1 MKWIKKLL
9 LVAPLMLLLI
19 SGTAYAKNNVSE
31 IDISV
36 TVRDDGSAYVVQ
48 NWQGTFEEGT
58 ENYIPIATKDI
69 GISDLKVSD
78 EKGEYT
84 FVDDWDIDADFDAK
98 KRKCGINKTDD
109 GVELCFGITDYGENK
124 YAIEYV
130 VTDFIKSYSDY
141 IDEVKGKKIVLP
153 VGTYTISV
161 KSNQSEEAGW
171 EKPFYSGSKEIT
183 IQSGEITSVQIVC
196 KISNTKVAVEY
207 AGNLANYFSR
217 YETTVSNTSGSLLYT
232 RDETRAGF
240 FKAEKLTA
248 DLRLVNLDGNEFTMQ
263 RVFPDIKEQYFYK
276 IKYSLDDGGGNEE
289 AGADFDGIIVDEKA
303 DTIYYGIFIKE
314 EDLFGKSAPKLTLD
328 GFTENKIVYK
338 KADNP
343 VVPEHSLTI
352 EAPNGIKQLKVKT
365 TSFQFADIPSFD
377 LCNLTDAARTRL
389 QQLGFP
395 IQEVKDKQELTFV
408 LTDFAKALD
417 PASATQMATHTF
429 TFSVLDNLHQET
441 TVQFI
446 YEIRPNVNVTTEEP
460 VVWAKFVTLRG
471 NSIDRDNIGFMFK
484 KKADTD
490 FQRYDATI
498 YNEQTGDFSLLLIEN
513 IMPGTEYEYYAVSG
527 TDAQG
532 DVKTFTTSPIVN
544 LKNNT
549 FDEWFKNGKTWF
561 PNVDVSKWWD
571 SGNTGANTA
580 GENNPTSPEESV
592 VVKGKA
598 AKLQST
604 WIGFIGIGAFASASM
619 FTGNFV
625 DIDGTNGI
633 LSFGQPFTAKPTKL
647 TGYYKYTPVNIDY
660 MEQWDS
666 KVDPDLKSGD
676 SDQCIIYIA
685 LCTKNYEIRTNPK
698 SRQLFDPNDASVI
711 AYGELVAK
719 EAVSG
724 EEANGYKKFSI
735 DIKYRKTDVTPS
747 YIVVVAA
754 ASRYGDY
761 FTGGKGSTLYID
773 EFNLEYDYN
782 AASFTNE

>member
-1 MKWIKKLL
+1 
-9 LVAPLMLLLI
+9 
-19 SGTAYAKNNVSE
+19 
-31 IDISV
+31 
-36 TVRDDGSAYVVQ
+36 
-48 NWQGTFEEGT
+48 
-58 ENYIPIATKDI
+58 
-69 GISDLKVSD
+69 
-78 EKGEYT
+78 
-84 FVDDWDIDADFDAK
+84 
-98 KRKCGINKTDD
+98 
-109 GVELCFGITDYGENK
+109 
-124 YAIEYV
+124 
-130 VTDFIKSYSDY
+130 
-141 IDEVKGKKIVLP
+141 
-153 VGTYTISV
+153 
-161 KSNQSEEAGW
+161 
-171 EKPFYSGSKEIT
+171 
-183 IQSGEITSVQIVC
+183 
-196 KISNTKVAVEY
+196 
-207 AGNLANYFSR
+207 LA
-217 YETTVSNTSGSLLYT
+217 
-232 RDETRAGF
+232 
-240 FKAEKLTA
+240 
-248 DLRLVNLDGNEFTMQ
+248 
-263 RVFPDIKEQYFYK
+263 
-276 IKYSLDDGGGNEE
+276 
-289 AGADFDGIIVDEKA
+289 
-303 DTIYYGIFIKE
+303 
-314 EDLFGKSAPKLTLD
+314 LD

-338 KADNP
+338 KTENP
-343 VVPEHSLTI
+343 SVPEHSLTI
-352 EAPNGIKQLKVKT
+352 EAPNGIKQLKVET
-365 TSFQFADIPSFD
+365 TSFQFADVPSFD

-389 QQLGFP
+389 QQLDFP
-395 IQEVKDKQELTFV
+395 MQEVKDKQELTFV
-408 LTDFAKALD
+408 LTDFAKALE
-417 PASATQMATHTF
+417 PASVTQMATHTF

-471 NSIDRDNIGFMFK
+471 NSIDRDNIGFMLK
-484 KKADTD
+484 KKADAD

-532 DVKTFTTSPIVN
+532 NVKTFTTSPIVN

>member
-1 MKWIKKLL
+1 MYLGIEEDATLL
-9 LVAPLMLLLI
+9 TKAESAVTNESLRV
-19 SGTAYAKNNVSE
+19 
-31 IDISV
+31 DII
-36 TVRDDGSAYVVQ
+36 AA
-48 NWQGTFEEGT
+48 EGDT
-58 ENYIPIATKDI
+58 
-69 GISDLKVSD
+69 
-78 EKGEYT
+78 
-84 FVDDWDIDADFDAK
+84 
-98 KRKCGINKTDD
+98 
-109 GVELCFGITDYGENK
+109 
-124 YAIEYV
+124 
-130 VTDFIKSYSDY
+130 IKSYSDY

-352 EAPNGIKQLKVKT
+352 EAPNGIKQLKVET

-395 IQEVKDKQELTFV
+395 IQEVKDKQKLTFV

-498 YNEQTGDFSLLLIEN
+498 YNEQTGDFSLLLIE
-513 IMPGTEYEYYAVSG
+513 
-527 TDAQG
+527 
-532 DVKTFTTSPIVN
+532 N

-773 EFNLEYDYN
+773 EFNLEYD
-782 AASFTNE
+782 

>member
-1 MKWIKKLL
+1 MKLYIFACLCSLILWGVSCNEESAGIPTGSLFLGIEEDATLL
-9 LVAPLMLLLI
+9 TKAESAVTNESLRV
-19 SGTAYAKNNVSE
+19 
-31 IDISV
+31 DII
-36 TVRDDGSAYVVQ
+36 AA
-48 NWQGTFEEGT
+48 EGDT
-58 ENYIPIATKDI
+58 
-69 GISDLKVSD
+69 
-78 EKGEYT
+78 
-84 FVDDWDIDADFDAK
+84 
-98 KRKCGINKTDD
+98 
-109 GVELCFGITDYGENK
+109 
-124 YAIEYV
+124 
-130 VTDFIKSYSDY
+130 IKSYSDY

-183 IQSGEITSVQIVC
+183 IQPGEITSVQIVC

-207 AGNLANYFSR
+207 ADNLADYFSR

-248 DLRLVNLDGNEFTMQ
+248 DLKLVNQDGNEFAMQ
-263 RVFPDIKEQYFYK
+263 RVFPDIKERYFYK
-276 IKYSLDDGGGNEE
+276 IKYSLDDGGDNEE
-289 AGADFDGIIVDEKA
+289 AGADFGGIIVDEKA
-303 DTIYYGIFIKE
+303 DTIYYGIFIKQ
-314 EDLFGKSAPKLTLD
+314 EDLFGKSVPKLALD

-338 KADNP
+338 KTENP
-343 VVPEHSLTI
+343 SVPEHSLTI
-352 EAPNGIKQLKVKT
+352 EAPNGIKQLKVET
-365 TSFQFADIPSFD
+365 TSFQFADVPSFD

-389 QQLGFP
+389 QQLDFP
-395 IQEVKDKQELTFV
+395 MQEVKDKQELTFV
-408 LTDFAKALD
+408 LTDFAKALE
-417 PASATQMATHTF
+417 PASVTQMATHTF

-471 NSIDRDNIGFMFK
+471 NSIDRDNIGFMLK
-484 KKADTD
+484 KKADAD

-532 DVKTFTTSPIVN
+532 NVKTFTTSPIVN